1 MAAPLAKGLIITA
14 SVLVAA
20 GIAVY
25 ESEQLREWIL
35 QSRQRL
41 AMALHSLGDEIN
53 PPSRHMEEEEDE
65 AAAVARRN
73 RRLEIIRMNRLEMIR
88 RAREEGIAVDLDEL
102 TAMGERE
109 EAVAKAR
116 SFDDFVTR
124 DGTLKSVDNQP
135 EMSQASGAAGNAAEG
150 LRHRGAGARGLE
162 SGMRASPWANPFDD
176 DAQVFFDRALIG
188 NDEETEALLSRETT
202 RTLSPAPL
210 VDNSDTASE
219 YFSEAE
225 LEAQIEEAIR
235 RSLTGVSA
243 ENGPSEEQTTP
254 SGSPTSI
261 PETDDTATS
270 EHSEDDLYYYAPPPN
285 VSQPPASHQAM
296 FSAAMEDMLQANL
309 QNPAPTATQRT
320 AQDGFVEDDDSH
332 TPTGTMT
339 PTDDGYSVAAS
350 MASNDVAAMS
360 DFQSEAGDETPA
372 PFFGNAP
379 VHVEHEE
386 AMSDNGSDDSFS
398 VVGAGTSTPGSAWSD
413 VGSEAGEEEGHQG
426 QMQYQNMHIGQ

>member
-1 MAAPLAKGLIITA
+1 
-14 SVLVAA
+14 
-20 GIAVY
+20 
-25 ESEQLREWIL
+25 
-35 QSRQRL
+35 
-41 AMALHSLGDEIN
+41 MALHSLGDDIN
-53 PPSRHMEEEEDE
+53 PSSRDMADDE
-65 AAAVARRN
+65 AAAEARRN
-73 RRLEIIRMNRLEMIR
+73 RRLEIIRTNRLELIR
-88 RAREEGIAVDLDEL
+88 RAREEGIAVNLDEL
-102 TAMGERE
+102 AAMGERE
-109 EAVAKAR
+109 EAVANAR
-116 SFDDFVTR
+116 RFEDFVSQ
-124 DGTLKSVDNQP
+124 DGTLTSVEPRQ
-135 EMSQASGAAGNAAEG
+135 EMSQTSGAASNASEG

-176 DAQVFFDRALIG
+176 DAQVLFDRALIG
-188 NDEETEALLSRETT
+188 TDEETEALLQFSREST

-210 VDNSDTASE
+210 VDASDNATE
-219 YFSEAE
+219 PFSEAE

-235 RSLTGVSA
+235 RSLTDVSSEA
-243 ENGPSEEQTTP
+243 TPVPDQTAPSDP
-254 SGSPTSI
+254 PTSVS
-261 PETDDTATS
+261 ESDNTAMS

-309 QNPAPTATQRT
+309 QNPTPTVTQRN
-320 AQDGFVEDDDSH
+320 ADEGFVEDDESH

-372 PFFGNAP
+372 PLFGNAP

-386 AMSDNGSDDSFS
+386 VMSDFGSDDSFS

>member
-25 ESEQLREWIL
+25 ESEQVREWIL
-35 QSRQRL
+35 QYRQRL
-41 AMALHSLGDEIN
+41 AMALHSLGDDIS
-53 PPSRHMEEEEDE
+53 PSSRDMEDDE
-65 AAAVARRN
+65 ASVEARRN
-73 RRLEIIRMNRLEMIR
+73 RRLEVIRMNRLDLIR

-109 EAVAKAR
+109 EAVANAR
-116 SFDDFVTR
+116 GFDDFVSQ
-124 DGTLKSVDNQP
+124 DGTLRSVQPRP
-135 EMSQASGAAGNAAEG
+135 EMSQATGAESNTTEG
-150 LRHRGAGARGLE
+150 LRHRGASVRGLE

-176 DAQVFFDRALIG
+176 DAQVLFDRALIG
-188 NDEETEALLSRETT
+188 TDEETEALLQSSRESS

-210 VDNSDTASE
+210 VDTSDTASE
-219 YFSEAE
+219 YLSEAE

-235 RSLTGVSA
+235 RSLTDVTTEA
-243 ENGPSEEQTTP
+243 TQEKIAPSDP
-254 SGSPTSI
+254 PTSI
-261 PETDDTATS
+261 PESDDTVAS

-285 VSQPPASHQAM
+285 VSQPPASHQVM
-296 FSAAMEDMLQANL
+296 FSAAMADMLQANL
-309 QNPAPTATQRT
+309 QNPTPNITERDSE
-320 AQDGFVEDDDSH
+320 DGFVEDDEIH
-332 TPTGTMT
+332 TPTGMMT
-339 PTDDGYSVAAS
+339 PTDDGYSAAAS

-372 PFFGNAP
+372 SFFGNAP
-379 VHVEHEE
+379 VQVEHEE
-386 AMSDNGSDDSFS
+386 VMSDFGSDDSFS

-426 QMQYQNMHIGQ
+426 QVQYQNMHIGQ